1 MVKGVE
7 CLRTFFFFFLKRG
20 IRQGD
25 SLSLFLFI
33 MAISFI
39 RKRRKMQER
48 CDNLVQEIPIKNAYN
63 LFFSTIY
70 LKSNQ

>member
-7 CLRTFFFFFLKRG
+7 CLRTFFFFLKRG